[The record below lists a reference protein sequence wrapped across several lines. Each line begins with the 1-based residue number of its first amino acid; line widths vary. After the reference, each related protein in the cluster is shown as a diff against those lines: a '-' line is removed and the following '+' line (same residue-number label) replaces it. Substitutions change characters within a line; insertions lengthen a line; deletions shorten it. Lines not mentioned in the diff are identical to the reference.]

1 MSNNELRNTLKQQPF
16 QPFRLLL
23 TDGACFDIRHPDL
36 LWVGAST
43 AYVGL
48 TGDPGKTFFEE
59 SVKVDLDHVTRI
71 EPLEKKKTAKKNG
84 QS

>member
-1 MSNNELRNTLKQQPF
+1 MS
-16 QPFRLLL
+16 
-23 TDGACFDIRHPDL
+23 
-36 LWVGAST
+36 
-43 AYVGL
+43 GL

-59 SVKVDLDHVTRI
+59 SVKVDLDHVTCI